1 MSYVEIEVR
10 ARTVDLAVEAA
21 MQELGVADR
30 EQLAVEVIQKPEK
43 GFLGFGGQDAV
54 VRVKRRRGGRRR
66 NERRKE
72 GRGQTQDKVS
82 KQTAQGSA
90 KNGGG
95 KPRGQRNQAQNKGR
109 HMSQQG
115 EKREPKIDDRP
126 EMSIDEQAR
135 IAGEFLEGLVDAFGL
150 EGTVT
155 TKIDD
160 DVIVADV
167 DGEQT
172 EALVGIRG
180 SVRSAIHELTRTVMQ
195 RYAHDTA
202 RLRLD
207 IAGYAERRR
216 QALTIYA
223 ERLIDQLLAEGGEIM
238 LEPMSPAD
246 RKVIHDAAATR
257 EGVNSYSEG
266 ESPHRYVVLTATA
279 TTVDE
284 DGAIAEADDES
295 PDNAESEATPDT
307 ESEDE

>member
-21 MQELGVADR
+21 MQELGVEDR
-30 EQLAVEVIQKPEK
+30 EQLAVEVIQEPEK

-54 VRVKRRRGGRRR
+54 VRVKRRKSRRKR
-66 NERRKE
+66 NERKREPK
-72 GRGQTQDKVS
+72 GQTRDRVA
-82 KQTAQGSA
+82 KQKAPLPA
-90 KNGGG
+90 RNGDG
-95 KPRGQRNQAQNKGR
+95 KERGQRNQTQSKGR
-109 HMSQQG
+109 HMSEQG
-115 EKREPKIDDRP
+115 EKREPKVDDRP
-126 EMSIDEQAR
+126 EMSIEEQAR
-135 IAGEFLEGLVDAFGL
+135 IAAEFLEGLVDAFGL

-172 EALVGIRG
+172 EALVGVRG

-223 ERLIDQLLAEGGEIM
+223 ERLIDQLLGEGGEIM

-246 RKVIHDAAATR
+246 RKVIHDAAAAR
-257 EGVNSYSEG
+257 EGVSSYSEG
-266 ESPHRYVVLTATA
+266 ESPRRYVVLTAA
-279 TTVDE
+279 APVVSADDDE
-284 DGAIAEADDES
+284 DEAEQS
-295 PDNAESEATPDT
+295 VSQSFSE
-307 ESEDE
+307 EE

>member
-10 ARTVDLAVEAA
+10 AKTVDLAVEAA
-21 MQELGVADR
+21 MQELGVEDKD
-30 EQLAVEVIQKPEK
+30 QLAVEVIQEPEK

-54 VRVKRRRGGRRR
+54 VRVKRRRSRRRR
-66 NERRKE
+66 NERKRE
-72 GRGQTQDKVS
+72 TRGQAPERVS
-82 KQTAQGSA
+82 KQNVQASA
-90 KNGGG
+90 KNEDG
-95 KPRGQRNQAQNKGR
+95 KPRGQRNQTQSKGR
-109 HMSQQG
+109 HMSQQR
-115 EKREPKIDDRP
+115 EPREPKVDDRP
-126 EMSIDEQAR
+126 EMSIEEQSR
-135 IAGEFLEGLVDAFGL
+135 IAREFLEGLIGAFGL

-172 EALVGIRG
+172 EALVGVRG

-223 ERLIDQLLAEGGEIM
+223 ERLIDQLLEEGGEIM

-246 RKVIHDAAATR
+246 RKVIHDAAAAR
-257 EGVNSYSEG
+257 EGVSSYSEG
-266 ESPHRYVVLTATA
+266 ESPRRYVVLTAA
-279 TTVDE
+279 APVSDDE
-284 DGAIAEADDES
+284 DQVEEPGVS
-295 PDNAESEATPDT
+295 QPFSE
-307 ESEDE
+307 EE

>member
-21 MQELGVADR
+21 MQELGVEDR
-30 EQLAVEVIQKPEK
+30 EQLAVEVIQEPEK

-54 VRVKRRRGGRRR
+54 VRVKRRKSRRRR
-66 NERRKE
+66 NERKREPK
-72 GRGQTQDKVS
+72 GQGQDRVA
-82 KQTAQGSA
+82 KQKSPVPA
-90 KNGGG
+90 KNGDG
-95 KPRGQRNQAQNKGR
+95 KQRGQRNQTQSKGR
-109 HMSQQG
+109 HMSEQG
-115 EKREPKIDDRP
+115 EKREPKVDDRP
-126 EMSIDEQAR
+126 EMSIEEQAR
-135 IAGEFLEGLVDAFGL
+135 IAAEFLEGLVDAFGL

-172 EALVGIRG
+172 EALVGVRG

-223 ERLIDQLLAEGGEIM
+223 ERLIDQLLGEGGEIM

-246 RKVIHDAAATR
+246 RKVIHDAAAAR
-257 EGVNSYSEG
+257 EGVSSYSEG
-266 ESPHRYVVLTATA
+266 ESPRRYVVLTAA
-279 TTVDE
+279 APVVSADDDE
-284 DGAIAEADDES
+284 DEAEQS
-295 PDNAESEATPDT
+295 VSQSFSE
-307 ESEDE
+307 EE

>member
-10 ARTVDLAVEAA
+10 AKTVDLAVEAA
-21 MQELGVADR
+21 MQELGVEDKD
-30 EQLAVEVIQKPEK
+30 QLAVEVIQEPEK

-54 VRVKRRRGGRRR
+54 VRVKRRRSRRRR
-66 NERRKE
+66 NERKRE
-72 GRGQTQDKVS
+72 TRGQAPERVS
-82 KQTAQGSA
+82 KQNVQASA
-90 KNGGG
+90 KNEDG
-95 KPRGQRNQAQNKGR
+95 KPRGQRNQTQSKGR
-109 HMSQQG
+109 HMSQQR
-115 EKREPKIDDRP
+115 EPREPKVDDRP
-126 EMSIDEQAR
+126 EMSIEEQSR
-135 IAGEFLEGLVDAFGL
+135 IAREFLEGLIGAFGL

-172 EALVGIRG
+172 EALVGVRG

-223 ERLIDQLLAEGGEIM
+223 ERLIDQLLEEGGEIM

-246 RKVIHDAAATR
+246 RKVIHDAAAAR
-257 EGVNSYSEG
+257 EGVSSYSEG
-266 ESPHRYVVLTATA
+266 ESPRRYVVLTAA
-279 TTVDE
+279 APVS
-284 DGAIAEADDES
+284 DDEEQVEEPGVS
-295 PDNAESEATPDT
+295 QPFSE
-307 ESEDE
+307 EE